1 MGSDNTP
8 QCSETEKITVSE
20 YHSEEYIVCPVCGH
34 VSRRPGAICPNCS
47 NYLFAYSG
55 TMNVK

>member
-20 YHSEEYIVCPVCGH
+20 YRSEEYIVCPVWRF
-34 VSRRPGAICPNCS
+34 VIF
-47 NYLFAYSG
+47 LFARA
-55 TMNVK
+55 